1 MKKIEIS
8 NVGSKRVFL
17 FATTADY
24 REWATS
30 VIQPPY
36 HYFPHFESIFA
47 AIVPIAVPEGTTI
60 AVTDML
66 VHPYDDNWFVFRSYD
81 TPQQYIGI
89 DITGRPRNLS
99 YMAWAMMHPNF
110 MILD

>member
-17 FATTADY
+17 FATTEDY

-30 VIQPPY
+30 VKHPPY
-36 HYFPHFESIFA
+36 HPSIFA
-47 AIVPIAVPEGTTI
+47 AIVPIAVPEGTII

-66 VHPYDDNWFVFRSYD
+66 VHPYDDTWFVFRSYD

-110 MILD
+110 KILD